1 MFDHEGSKMV
11 LVILRISSD
20 EESAKSRVKNVVPHA
35 MKAIKSIESEA
46 GQLVFTDND
55 GVTLGYVF
63 ITSNPLHVVRS
74 VITKAQGWSVYD
86 SCLILELTDGFTG
99 VGFSKAWTW
108 MQHRMKHIDQ

>member
-11 LVILRISSD
+11 LVILRVSST
-20 EESAKSRVKNVVPHA
+20 EESAKSRVKEVVPHA

-46 GQLVFTDND
+46 GQLVFTDSD
-55 GVTLGYVF
+55 GVTLGYVL
-63 ITSNPLHVVRS
+63 ITPKPLHVIRS
-74 VITKAQGWSVYD
+74 VITKAQGWSDYD